1 MLPAPPVYR
10 EVSSMK
16 KKANGTGGKRH
27 SRTARAKRPGS
38 AGRTFTERRVSV
50 TVPPEFVS
58 APSATAVAA
67 EALRTGVVPL
77 FAGERQEEI
86 PGEGER
92 IRMGDPDDRA
102 IDNEYVGDETPGGS
116 SPTPDQNSVDD
127 IGTAYGLQE
136 QDAGPRRG
144 AAEILQR
151 RDRHRATMDEP
162 PKRGRAY
169 RR

>member
-16 KKANGTGGKRH
+16 KKANGTGEKRH

-38 AGRTFTERRVSV
+38 AGRTLNERRVSV
-50 TVPPEFVS
+50 TAPPEFVS

-92 IRMGDPDDRA
+92 IRMGDPD
-102 IDNEYVGDETPGGS
+102 
-116 SPTPDQNSVDD
+116 
-127 IGTAYGLQE
+127 
-136 QDAGPRRG
+136 
-144 AAEILQR
+144 
-151 RDRHRATMDEP
+151 
-162 PKRGRAY
+162 
-169 RR
+169 

>member
-1 MLPAPPVYR
+1 
-10 EVSSMK
+10 MK
-16 KKANGTGGKRH
+16 KKANGTGGKRR

-50 TVPPEFVS
+50 TTPPEFVS

-67 EALRTGVVPL
+67 EALRTGVVPH
-77 FAGERQEEI
+77 FAGERNEEI

-136 QDAGPRRG
+136 EDGTGPLHS

-162 PKRGRAY
+162 PRRGRSY